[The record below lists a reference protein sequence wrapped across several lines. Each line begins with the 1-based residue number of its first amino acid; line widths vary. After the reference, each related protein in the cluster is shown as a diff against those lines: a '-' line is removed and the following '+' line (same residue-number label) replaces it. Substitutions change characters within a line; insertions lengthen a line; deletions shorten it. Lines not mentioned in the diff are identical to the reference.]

1 MTTTATS
8 ATGASIDRRA
18 GIAHPLVGRSIR
30 LAAVILRSGG
40 CLAAALRST
49 LRTPPMVARPA
60 RIRYRGNTMF
70 RFQGS
75 MPMDAPSLEPQPAQG
90 QVEAA
95 KGGTDDR

>member
-1 MTTTATS
+1 
-8 ATGASIDRRA
+8 
-18 GIAHPLVGRSIR
+18 
-30 LAAVILRSGG
+30 
-40 CLAAALRST
+40 
-49 LRTPPMVARPA
+49 MVARPA